1 MLHYALRGAV
11 RYVLLAKSH
20 LAGCYAAI
28 LAGYLNEHG
37 ALCGLRQRECLLRGG
52 VDGAA
57 GEGRLGRRSKRFRNG
72 IGFTP
77 ASSMPCNPPYHL
89 YIIGVR

>member
-1 MLHYALRGAV
+1 MPRLRTVCVMLHYALRGAV

-20 LAGCYAAI
+20 LAGRYAAI

-57 GEGRLGRRSKRFRNG
+57 G
-72 IGFTP
+72 
-77 ASSMPCNPPYHL
+77 
-89 YIIGVR
+89 